1 MLIGSQTKQTFRVVF
16 NDDPIN
22 RLSKTVDV
30 VGMVNIPRYTVD
42 IIAMLLHVNWI
53 VYVQSS

>member
-16 NDDPIN
+16 NDDV
-22 RLSKTVDV
+22 LTDFSKTVDV

>member
-16 NDDPIN
+16 NDDV
-22 RLSKTVDV
+22 LTDFSKTVDV
-30 VGMVNIPRYTVD
+30 VGMVNITRYTVD